1 MTRIKLLKSAADA
14 PTRGADSSS
23 PLPARRL
30 VRSRRGRVAG
40 LAAIASF
47 AAMGLTALAVPSAN
61 AATSA
66 AVSVSAGQSLGTYSG
81 AGSGVNTAVYDSNM
95 NGSAIPGLLS
105 SAGIKAVRYPGGS
118 YSDIY
123 HWQTN
128 TVDGGGFV
136 APNTSFD
143 TFMGTVRAAGAQPVI
158 TANYG
163 SGTPAEAAAW
173 VKYAN
178 VTKGYGVKYWEVGNE
193 QYGNGEYGSKWEN
206 DTHSSHS
213 ATTYANNL
221 LQYVS
226 AMKAVDSSIKI
237 GAVLTTPGSWPD
249 GLDGRKDGGRWGSV
263 GPGDS
268 TDWNH
273 TVLSIAGS
281 KIDFVIVH
289 SYPGGTSES
298 DMLSKPKQQIPSITS
313 TLHSLINQYAG
324 GNAPN
329 VGIAITEVNGDKY
342 RDASPDGLFAAD
354 DYATWME
361 NGVFNVDWWALHNGT
376 DCSQVTTVE
385 GAQDYNDYGIL
396 SSGASCEPATNTA
409 FPAYYGI
416 AMISKLGSAG
426 DTFVKT
432 SSSNSLLV
440 THAVHR
446 ANGDVDVMLIN
457 EDPNNSTTASL
468 SFSGFTA
475 SSATPTV
482 YTYLKNGTSI
492 STSTTGS
499 ATSQTVPA
507 YSIVVVQLHPGS
519 GGTGGGSTG
528 ALHAVGAG
536 KCLDD
541 PNSSTTGGTQ
551 QDIYTCSGGANQTWT
566 HTSSG
571 ALTVTVGGSTLCLDA
586 NGAGTSNGTKVIIWS
601 CSGSANQQWNIN
613 SNGTVTGVQSGL
625 CLDVTG
631 KSTAD
636 GALVELWSC
645 NGDTNQ
651 QWTLSGRTGELMC
664 C

>member
-1 MTRIKLLKSAADA
+1 MTRIKLLKPAADA
-14 PTRGADSSS
+14 PTRAADSSS

-66 AVSVSAGQSLGTYSG
+66 SVSVNAGQSLAAMSG
-81 AGSGVNTAVYDSNM
+81 VGSGVNTAVYDANM
-95 NGSAIPGLLS
+95 TGSAIPGLLS
-105 SAGIKAVRYPGGS
+105 NAGIKAVRYPGGS
-118 YSDIY
+118 YADIY
-123 HWQTN
+123 HWQNN
-128 TVDGGGFV
+128 TVDGGTV
-136 APNTSFD
+136 APNTDFD
-143 TFMGTVRAAGAQPVI
+143 TFMGTVRAAGAQPII
-158 TANYG
+158 TADYG

-178 VTKGYGVKYWEVGNE
+178 VTKGYGAKYWEIGNE
-193 QYGNGEYGSKWEN
+193 IPGNGEYGSQWET
-206 DTHSSHS
+206 DKHSSHS

-221 LQYVS
+221 LQFVS
-226 AMKAVDSSIKI
+226 AMKAVDPTIKI

-249 GLDGRKDGGRWGSV
+249 GLV
-263 GPGDS
+263 GPGD
-268 TDWNH
+268 TMDWNH
-273 TVLSIAGS
+273 TVLSIAGT

-289 SYPGGTSES
+289 TYPGGTSEA
-298 DMLSKPKQQIPSITS
+298 DMLTKPAQQIPGMMS
-313 TLHSLINQYAG
+313 TVHSLINQYAG

-329 VGIAITEVNGDKY
+329 VGIAITETNGDKY
-342 RDASPDGLFAAD
+342 RDTSPDGLFAAD
-354 DYATWME
+354 DYVTFME
-361 NGVFNVDWWALHNGT
+361 NGVFNVDWWNLHNGT

-385 GAQDYNDYGIL
+385 GAKDYNDYGIL

-409 FPAYYGI
+409 FPTYYGI

-601 CSGSANQQWNIN
+601 CSGAANQQWNIN

-631 KSTAD
+631 KSTSN

-645 NGDTNQ
+645 NGGTNQ
-651 QWTLSGRTGELMC
+651 QWTLS
-664 C
+664 